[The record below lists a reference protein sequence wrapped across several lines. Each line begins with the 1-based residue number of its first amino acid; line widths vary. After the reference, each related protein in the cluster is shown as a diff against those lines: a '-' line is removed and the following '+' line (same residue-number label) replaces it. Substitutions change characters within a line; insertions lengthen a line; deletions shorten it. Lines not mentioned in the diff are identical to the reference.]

1 MLGNLT
7 NRNLMR
13 GTISLTT
20 NKEKQIIE
28 LTPKIMLQSGIL
40 EEYHDKDFSDYYGHP
55 KKWNEIQP
63 LIQEWNFHH
72 PNNPIRLDF
81 KSANKLLMQIAD
93 YTKNITN
100 AKKKGISLMLS
111 GSNGTGKTLLATS
124 ILKAVIRKGMTA
136 QMTSLG
142 GIIQVYTDGWGD
154 PRKRQIFDERI
165 KNSDFLLIDDVGK
178 EYQAKNSDLT
188 EIMFDNLI
196 RYRVFRRKPFILTTN
211 TSPTDLKN
219 RYGNSLMSLLQGKSL
234 NLKVVDGDY
243 RKAIQGRN
251 LWEELKND

>member
-1 MLGNLT
+1 MQE
-7 NRNLMR
+7 NLMSKDSKR
-13 GTISLTT
+13 RTISLTT
-20 NKEKQIIE
+20 KKDIVE
-28 LTPKIMLQSGIL
+28 LTPKLMLQCGIL

-55 KKWNEIQP
+55 KKWKEIEP
-63 LIQEWNFHH
+63 LIAEWNKAH
-72 PNNPIRLDF
+72 PNNPIKLDF
-81 KSANKLLMQIAD
+81 ASANLLLQQIAE
-93 YTKNITN
+93 YTKNLTN
-100 AKKKGISLMLS
+100 ARKKGISLLLA

-124 ILKAVIRKGMTA
+124 ILKTAIRKGFSA

-142 GIIQVYTDGWGD
+142 GIIQVYTDGWAD

-219 RYGNSLMSLLQGKSL
+219 RYGNSLMSLLQGKTI
-234 NLKVVDGDY
+234 NLRVVDGDY

-251 LWEELKND
+251 LWEELKSGE

>member
-1 MLGNLT
+1 MQE
-7 NRNLMR
+7 NLMSKDSKR
-13 GTISLTT
+13 RTISLTT
-20 NKEKQIIE
+20 KKDIVE
-28 LTPKIMLQSGIL
+28 LTPKLMLQCGIL

-55 KKWNEIQP
+55 KKWKEIEP
-63 LIQEWNFHH
+63 LIAEWNKAH
-72 PNNPIRLDF
+72 PNNPIKLDF
-81 KSANKLLMQIAD
+81 ASANLLLQQIAE
-93 YTKNITN
+93 YTKNLTN
-100 AKKKGISLMLS
+100 ARKKGISLLLA

-124 ILKAVIRKGMTA
+124 ILKAAIRKGFSA

-142 GIIQVYTDGWGD
+142 GIIQVYTDGWAD

-219 RYGNSLMSLLQGKSL
+219 RYGNSLMSLLQGKTI
-234 NLKVVDGDY
+234 NLRVVDGDY

-251 LWEELKND
+251 LWEELKSGE